1 MKCLLAPEISA
12 RTVLNLTTVIGTV
25 KQVVEKNSKK
35 VKTKSLY
42 LLGGTK

>member
-1 MKCLLAPEISA
+1 MKCLLAPESFA
-12 RTVLNLTTVIGTV
+12 RNALNLTMVIGMV